1 MSEKR
6 KINLSIVGK
15 EYSII
20 TDENEAIVYE
30 AAKMIDG
37 LLKSTL
43 QESETLSGTSQKVV
57 FVTLKVAVDLIK
69 KQRELE
75 TVLSKTKDVND
86 LIDSECG
93 ECAS

>member
-1 MSEKR
+1 MNEKR
-6 KINLSIVGK
+6 KVNLSIAGK

-30 AAKMIDG
+30 AARLIDN
-37 LLKSTL
+37 LLKSVL

-57 FVTLKVAVDLIK
+57 FVTLKVAVNLIK
-69 KQRELE
+69 KQQELDV
-75 TVLSKTKDVND
+75 VLTKTKDVND

-93 ECAS
+93 ECS

>member
-1 MSEKR
+1 MSEKK
-6 KINLSIVGK
+6 KINLSIAGK

-20 TDENEAIVYE
+20 TDENEAIIHE
-30 AAKMIDG
+30 AAGMIG
-37 LLKSTL
+37 NLRKSTL

-69 KQRELE
+69 KQRELD